1 MFITVL
7 VMTKVFRRIL
17 SLWWETRSGKF
28 DRGKVDI
35 RSFRLRDCMLLW
47 LNGSLKVAVYR
58 TYLFMMREENDF
70 YIVGKWMGNIWRMKF
85 LQFRV
90 NRLVQKNSENEREAW
105 IFFFFL
111 LIFQETWKL
120 HDFLN
125 VHVWSRF

>member
-58 TYLFMMREENDF
+58 TYLFMMREESDF
-70 YIVGKWMGNIWRMKF
+70 YIVGKWMGNIRRMKF

-105 IFFFFL
+105 IFFFFFINFSGNL
-111 LIFQETWKL
+111 EITRFLKCTRLI
-120 HDFLN
+120 
-125 VHVWSRF
+125 